1 MLHASHERPG
11 RRSSMD
17 ANDGRTPAAMVD
29 QLLTEIGSKGQRVH
43 VPGFGTLLL
52 RGRIWWIRYS
62 VHGQRREESS
72 RSPEQRKALRL
83 LRTRVEER
91 KGSLINPAAEARVR
105 MDVLFDT
112 LAKDYR
118 DNGRRSLATLT
129 ARLRPLRHAFG
140 SDRAIDVT
148 AARIEHYK
156 ADRLAARRPI
166 GIAQTKGYARAS
178 VNRELAALRRAF
190 AIAVDQGRISVA
202 PRVRLLA
209 EHNARQGFVMPAV
222 FAGIV

>member
-1 MLHASHERPG
+1 
-11 RRSSMD
+11 
-17 ANDGRTPAAMVD
+17 
-29 QLLTEIGSKGQRVH
+29 LLTEIESKRRRVR

-72 RSPEQRKALRL
+72 KSPEQRKALRL

-91 KGSLINPAAEARVR
+91 KGSHISPAAEARVR
-105 MDVLFDT
+105 MDVLFDA
-112 LAKDYR
+112 LEKDYQ
-118 DNGRRSLATLT
+118 DNGRRSLTTLT
-129 ARLRPLRHAFG
+129 ARLRPLRDAFG

-156 ADRLAARRPI
+156 TDRLAARRPI

-178 VNRELAALRRAF
+178 VKSRTCRT
-190 AIAVDQGRISVA
+190 
-202 PRVRLLA
+202 P
-209 EHNARQGFVMPAV
+209 P
-222 FAGIV
+222 